1 MFQFGLYR
9 VLIIQLGVLL
19 GFYTFN
25 VHKYN
30 FGNLKNLRADK
41 IVHTPCDLWHPDPR
55 LGTTDLG
62 YSSIIIIMILII
74 IIIIIIIIVI
84 I

>member
-30 FGNLKNLRADK
+30 FGNF
-41 IVHTPCDLWHPDPR
+41 
-55 LGTTDLG
+55 TT
-62 YSSIIIIMILII
+62 SEQT
-74 IIIIIIIIVI
+74 
-84 I
+84 

>member
-19 GFYTFN
+19 GFYKFN

-30 FGNLKNLRADK
+30 FGNLTTSKQKQLCAPPA
-41 IVHTPCDLWHPDPR
+41 ISGTP
-55 LGTTDLG
+55 LGGAQTPGWEPL
-62 YSSIIIIMILII
+62 L
-74 IIIIIIIIVI
+74 
-84 I
+84 

>member
-1 MFQFGLYR
+1 MFQVGLYR

-30 FGNLKNLRADK
+30 FGNLTTSEQIKLCAPPA
-41 IVHTPCDLWHPDPR
+41 ILDPR
-55 LGTTDLG
+55 LGTTE
-62 YSSIIIIMILII
+62 
-74 IIIIIIIIVI
+74 
-84 I
+84 

>member
-19 GFYTFN
+19 GFYKFN

-30 FGNLKNLRADK
+30 FGNLTMSKQSSCAHPLRSLAPPKGGPGPQVGNHCFKHSYAPGSDSLS
-41 IVHTPCDLWHPDPR
+41 VWGGL
-55 LGTTDLG
+55 
-62 YSSIIIIMILII
+62 
-74 IIIIIIIIVI
+74 
-84 I
+84 